1 MSGMKYLQVVKRAG
15 VTGESGTSI
24 IDVPTLNPDLMGYS
38 RQNGRN
44 DRIVRPA
51 EGRTRQNRE

>member
-1 MSGMKYLQVVKRAG
+1 MKYLQVVKRAG